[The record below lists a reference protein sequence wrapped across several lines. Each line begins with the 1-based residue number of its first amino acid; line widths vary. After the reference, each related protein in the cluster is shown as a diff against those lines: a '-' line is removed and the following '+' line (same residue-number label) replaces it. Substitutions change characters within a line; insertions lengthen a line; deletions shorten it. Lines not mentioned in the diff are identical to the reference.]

1 MAGGNVYLKEGA
13 VIGTLE
19 FDPNIPSYIN
29 IENEGKG
36 ITIGTIASKREK
48 LDKFKSLFKN
58 GSLKAEKE
66 ITKID
71 VEDVN
76 VNPYKYQDL
85 KREYFFSGFGDKIK
99 KVKGDNIYPKLL
111 KRYTE
116 MDKAPESAKNI
127 VPGYS
132 NGQFM
137 LDAYAPGDY
146 DKEFTKLT
154 NPIASNDNYK
164 ISPSSVEWSNFY
176 DARQKAGLEN

>member
-1 MAGGNVYLKEGA
+1 
-13 VIGTLE
+13 
-19 FDPNIPSYIN
+19 
-29 IENEGKG
+29 
-36 ITIGTIASKREK
+36 
-48 LDKFKSLFKN
+48 
-58 GSLKAEKE
+58 
-66 ITKID
+66 
-71 VEDVN
+71 
-76 VNPYKYQDL
+76 
-85 KREYFFSGFGDKIK
+85 
-99 KVKGDNIYPKLL
+99 
-111 KRYTE
+111 